1 MCISFIFENQCDQYQ
16 LSEANFYTDFFSKDL
31 PTSNNP
37 NGGNLEKNCPRTER
51 KQV

>member
-1 MCISFIFENQCDQYQ
+1 MCVSFIFENQWDQYQ
-16 LSEANFYTDFFSKDL
+16 LSEANFDTDFFSKDL

-37 NGGNLEKNCPRTER
+37 NGENLGKNCPRTER